1 MKKQVFLSF
10 SNEDKQFAERIY
22 DGLERHGVSCWMS
35 SRDIPPGAD
44 YQASTVDAIAAAE
57 LVVLVF
63 SSSANV
69 SQKVIKELSL
79 AGAKPMVAARI
90 ENVLPA
96 GAFQR
101 LVGAAELHN
110 VFGEFVDARLERF
123 YGQVRDKLQAGTVAQ
138 VPPPVPAP
146 ARSVRPRL
154 AKPAIAVLVLA
165 IAVFGFRSWHKSNGE
180 PDFWSPEAT
189 TTTQSTQVAPAP
201 PRGDTAVAKP
211 ADTPVDPPVGPRET
225 RPAPTR
231 EVRPEVAN
239 SPAPA
244 TEVVKP
250 RSKPKPK
257 PPVARRAS
265 KPTANARVASA
276 DRRPA
281 TKPARVAVAWKP
293 SFNCKYART
302 HAEHMICA
310 NPDLAAADVELDR
323 AYRAARRASRDKRG
337 LSDEQDAWRASERDS
352 CPDVD
357 CMLGVYEDRIDELYS
372 VSAR

>member
-10 SNEDKQFAERIY
+10 SNEDRQLAEKIC
-22 DGLERHGVSCWMS
+22 DGLERHGLQCWMS

-44 YQASTVDAIAAAE
+44 YQPSTVDAIAAAE

-79 AGAKPMVAARI
+79 AGAKPKMAARI

-96 GAFQR
+96 GAFRR
-101 LVGAAELHN
+101 LVEDAELHN

-123 YGQVRDKLQAGTVAQ
+123 YGQVGDKLQSGAAAQ
-138 VPPPVPAP
+138 VPPPVPTGAK
-146 ARSVRPRL
+146 SVRPRL
-154 AKPAIAVLVLA
+154 AKPVIAVLVLA
-165 IAVFGFRSWHKSNGE
+165 IAAFGVKAWRTSVAE
-180 PDFWSPEAT
+180 PDFWAPETAT
-189 TTTQSTQVAPAP
+189 IAEPTKVAPAR
-201 PRGDTAVAKP
+201 PRGESPVAMP
-211 ADTPVDPPVGPRET
+211 GDTPVRQNEAT
-225 RPAPTR
+225 PAPSR
-231 EVRPEVAN
+231 AASPAVAD

-244 TEVVKP
+244 TEVAK
-250 RSKPKPK
+250 RSRPKPK
-257 PPVARRAS
+257 SPVERRAS
-265 KPTANARVASA
+265 KPTVDARVASA

-281 TKPARVAVAWKP
+281 KKPARVAVAWRP

-310 NPDLAAADVELDR
+310 NRVLAAADVELDR
-323 AYRAARRASRDKRG
+323 AYRAARRSSRDKRG
-337 LSDEQDAWRASERDS
+337 LSDDQDAWRASVRDP

-357 CMLGVYEDRIDELYS
+357 CMLGVYEDRIDELDELA
-372 VSAR
+372 AR